1 MSTNA
6 KHPLL
11 LDVQQER
18 RRLEGEVIDLEWEG
32 RDASFKKQQLQ
43 HYKRLEE
50 SGIIWEPVF

>member
-1 MSTNA
+1 MM
-6 KHPLL
+6 
-11 LDVQQER
+11 DVQQER

-50 SGIIWEPVF
+50 AGILWEPVF